1 MTGYVLE
8 VFGEGPEEFLWVD
21 GDGLKEHAV
30 PSAFA
35 RYYEEARAN
44 LKEET

>member
-8 VFGEGPEEFLWVD
+8 VRGPGPETFAWVD
-21 GDGLKEHAV
+21 AEAFSTRAV

-35 RYYEEARAN
+35 RYRAEAERILQEKA
-44 LKEET
+44 